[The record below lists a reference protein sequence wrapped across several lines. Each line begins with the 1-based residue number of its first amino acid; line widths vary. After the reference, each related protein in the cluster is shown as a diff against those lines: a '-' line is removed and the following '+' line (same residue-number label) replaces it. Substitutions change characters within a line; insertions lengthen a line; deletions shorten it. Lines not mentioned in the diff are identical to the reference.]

1 MVFSSLAFLLLFLPI
16 TVALYFL
23 GQPRYRNALLCTA
36 SILFYLTGSGAQIF
50 LLLFTATVDYLI
62 GWRIFLSPHKK
73 RWLWLSVTFNLSFL
87 AYFKYSNFLVGNWN
101 SVAELMHLPWQIAGW
116 KEVVLP
122 LGISFYTFE
131 TMAYVIDI
139 YMGQQKPAR
148 TILDYALYITIFPHL
163 IAGPIYRFRE
173 IDHEIDPVARDAAHS
188 VDQVFLGMYLFCLGL
203 AKKVVLANPL
213 GKVAGHCFGAPVLS
227 GLEAWVG
234 ALSYSFQIYFDFS
247 GYSDMAIGL
256 GMIFGFH
263 FPKNFDR
270 PYTAR
275 SITEFWRRWHM
286 TLSRWFR
293 DYLYIPLGG
302 NRGSRLMTFR
312 NLLIVFFLCGL
323 WHGAN
328 WTFVLWGLYHGFLLV
343 LERAGLG
350 DRLERLPRPAAQSYT
365 FLLTVIGWVLFRAGS
380 LTHALAYL
388 RAMFIPS
395 SVATS
400 FAFYQLTISD
410 REFALVFCLASLSLF
425 KLGSK
430 RVSRNWPASVAL
442 LRAGFVC
449 CVGAYT
455 LGALATGTFNP
466 FLYFRF

>member
-1 MVFSSLAFLLLFLPI
+1 MVFSSLMFLLLFLPL
-16 TVALYFL
+16 TVALYYL
-23 GQPRYRNALLCTA
+23 SQPRYRNVLLCTA
-36 SILFYLTGSGAQIF
+36 SVLFYLTGSGSQIA

-62 GWRIFLSPHKK
+62 GWRIFLSPYKK

-87 AYFKYSNFLVGNWN
+87 AYFKYSNFLVGNCN
-101 SVAELMHLPWQIAGW
+101 ILTDLLHLPLHIRGW

-139 YMGQQKPAR
+139 YMGRQKPAR
-148 TILDYALYITIFPHL
+148 SILDYALYITLFPHL
-163 IAGPIYRFRE
+163 IAGPIYRFAE
-173 IDHEIDPVARDAAHS
+173 IDHEIDPEARSRANS
-188 VDQVFLGMYLFCLGL
+188 VDQIFLGLYIFCLGL

-213 GKVAGHCFGAPVLS
+213 GKVADLCFGQSALS
-227 GLEAWVG
+227 GMEAWVG

-263 FPKNFDR
+263 LPKNFDR

-302 NRGSRLMTFR
+302 NRGSRMQTFR
-312 NLLIVFFLCGL
+312 NLLLVFLLCGL
-323 WHGAN
+323 WHGAS
-328 WTFVLWGLYHGFLLV
+328 WTFVLWGLYHGALLIV
-343 LERAGLG
+343 ERAGLG
-350 DRLERLPRPAAQSYT
+350 AMLERLPRPAAQAYT
-365 FLLTVIGWVLFRAGS
+365 FLLTIVGWVLFRAGS
-380 LTHALAYL
+380 LPQALHYL
-388 RAMFIPS
+388 RTMFAPR
-395 SVATS
+395 SVPTS
-400 FAFYQLTISD
+400 FAFYHLTLSD
-410 REFALVFCLASLSLF
+410 REFVFIFAIASLSLF
-425 KLGSK
+425 KLGGK
-430 RVSRNWPASVAL
+430 RLSRDWPATFTVV
-442 LRAGFVC
+442 RAGVICGVC
-449 CVGAYT
+449 AYT